1 MEITIRE
8 IDNDNQWDFGLCD
21 SSFTVDSKL
30 VLNAE
35 AGEIAYLVQAV
46 SPYMKNYRGHPTD
59 FAEYADDPEKTI
71 FFAYVDDQLAGQVRI
86 TKYWNQYALLDDF
99 AVDIKYRRQGVG
111 RALMERAI
119 VWARDHKFPG
129 LTLET
134 QNTNVPACKLYESC
148 GFELRGFDTHLYKA
162 LDPSTDEI
170 ALFWYLVF

>member
-1 MEITIRE
+1 
-8 IDNDNQWDFGLCD
+8 
-21 SSFTVDSKL
+21 VDDKL
-30 VLNAE
+30 
-35 AGEIAYLVQAV
+35 AGEV
-46 SPYMKNYRGHPTD
+46 R
-59 FAEYADDPEKTI
+59 
-71 FFAYVDDQLAGQVRI
+71 LAWS
-86 TKYWNQYALLDDF
+86 WNKYALLDSF
-99 AVDIKYRRQGVG
+99 VVDEKYRRRGVG